1 MDQNDKLRE
10 EYEEALFRLL
20 MAKAAQA
27 EGEEIEQEIERLKN
41 DPYFTVP
48 RETDRKCEKAL
59 KKALSRGGLRSR
71 LKKAGR
77 VFQKAA
83 VAVSLLLV
91 VAVTAYAA
99 IPRVRDRVLE
109 LVVETSDVDSRLSF
123 TDVEYDPDNVLMGY
137 VITALPEGFEKT
149 YEIVEEKAGTM
160 EYMNGDDVI
169 YFDVRVGNES
179 TLSSHDKD
187 DESTKEIKVNG
198 YDALFTLVNDGRM
211 NVVWVDTENTVLFE
225 LSSVGLEENEVL
237 NMAESVRYVG

>member
-48 RETDRKCEKAL
+48 SETDRKCEKAL

-99 IPRVRDRVLE
+99 IPRVRDRFLE

-149 YEIVEEKAGTM
+149 YEKVEERSGTM

-169 YFDVRVGNES
+169 YFDVKIGDD
-179 TLSSHDKD
+179 TLNSGYDRD
-187 DESTKEIKVNG
+187 DELAREIIING
-198 YDALFTLVNDGRM
+198 HAGLVVQTNGGWI
-211 NVVWVDTENTVLFE
+211 NVAWADTENTTHFSLSCIGLKEEQVLY
-225 LSSVGLEENEVL
+225 L
-237 NMAESVRYVG
+237 AESVRSVG